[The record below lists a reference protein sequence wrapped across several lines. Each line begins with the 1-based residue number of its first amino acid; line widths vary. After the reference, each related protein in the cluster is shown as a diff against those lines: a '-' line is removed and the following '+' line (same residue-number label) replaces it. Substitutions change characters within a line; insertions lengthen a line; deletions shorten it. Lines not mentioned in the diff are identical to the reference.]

1 MIGLGSVQPAAKHEL
16 FVTRRPVVTLFG
28 LGHGPLN
35 GIEPG
40 GEKKMRLRMMLAG
53 VAAAGLFA
61 FPAMAED
68 GQYTPQMTRIVTEA
82 TAGTSLAGL
91 IALTAVQQTPPIF
104 QPGAPGT
111 ASRVIT
117 PAEAIALGR
126 STFTDDDVAFVQH
139 MIVHH
144 AQAVEMVELLQ
155 TRGVHPT
162 VRRLGQRIA
171 LGQEAEIALMRGWLS
186 DRSQPLEMP
195 GMGGGHAGMDHS
207 HHAGHAMPASDT
219 PIMAGML
226 SPAQMQALAAAS
238 GPAFDRLFLEG
249 MIRHHQGA
257 LDMVD
262 ALLANPGAAEDT
274 MLSDFTTSVVAD
286 QSAEILRMQSLLSE
300 L

>member
-1 MIGLGSVQPAAKHEL
+1 MA
-16 FVTRRPVVTLFG
+16 
-28 LGHGPLN
+28 
-35 GIEPG
+35 
-40 GEKKMRLRMMLAG
+40 
-53 VAAAGLFA
+53 AAAGLL
-61 FPAMAED
+61 
-68 GQYTPQMTRIVTEA
+68 
-82 TAGTSLAGL
+82 LAGL
-91 IALTAVQQTPPIF
+91 IGLAISPQTPPIF
-104 QPGAPGT
+104 NPGAPG
-111 ASRVIT
+111 APSRVISAT
-117 PAEAIALGR
+117 EAVDLGR
-126 STFTDDDVAFVQH
+126 TSFTADDVAFMQH

-155 TRGVHPT
+155 TRGAHPG

-171 LGQEAEIALMRGWLS
+171 QSQEAEIALMRGWLS
-186 DRSQPLEMP
+186 DRGQPLEMP

-207 HHAGHAMPASDT
+207 AHAGHAMPPSDT

-262 ALLANPGAAEDT
+262 ALMVKPGAAEDT
-274 MLSDFTTSVVAD
+274 MLSDFTTSVVGD
-286 QSAEILRMQSLLSE
+286 QSAEILRMQSLLSD